1 MLFCSYIFI
10 LLFLPVTL
18 TGYFLL
24 GKRNVTA
31 ARLWLC
37 VASLVFYGYFN
48 WIYLFILLS
57 SLVVNFGIGR
67 LLWNR
72 RSKAVLLVGILFNVL
87 LIGYFK
93 YYDFFI
99 GNVNVIF
106 KSSFALKHILLPLG
120 ISFYTF
126 QQIAYLLDIYN
137 GVLKERHSP
146 LIYALFIS
154 FFPQLIAGPIVL
166 ATELMPQFE
175 DRERYRVNCRN
186 VACGIF
192 VFALGLAKKIL
203 LADHFAVAADALFA
217 GGAPGAADL
226 LWGALSYMFQI
237 YFDFSGYCDM
247 AIGIGVMFNIDL
259 PVNFRSPYR
268 AADIREFWRTW
279 HITLGRFLSQFVYFP
294 LGGSRRGH
302 FRTLV
307 NLMLTFLISGIW
319 HGAGWTF
326 VLWGVIHGAAM
337 VLHRLWS
344 DVLHL
349 RMPRWAGVMLT
360 FVFVCA
366 AWILFR
372 AESIGDAVRIYAGAA
387 KFSAPVSG
395 VSWNDILYMAAAF
408 FIIFALP
415 PANSFVQK
423 FRPCP
428 ASWITAMVLLVLSL
442 FCMTRST
449 PFIYFNF

>member
-24 GKRNVTA
+24 GRRNVTA
-31 ARLWLC
+31 ARLWLWG
-37 VASLVFYGYFN
+37 ASLVFYGYFN
-48 WIYLFILLS
+48 WIYLLILIA

-67 LLWNR
+67 LLFAR
-72 RSKAVLLVGILFNVL
+72 RSKMALFAGILFNIL

-93 YYDFFI
+93 YYDFFVWNI
-99 GNVNVIF
+99 NFVFG
-106 KSSFALKHILLPLG
+106 SSFALKHILLPLG

-126 QQIAYLLDIYN
+126 QQIAYLLDIYH
-137 GVLKERHSP
+137 GVLKERRSP

-175 DRERYRVNCRN
+175 DRSRYRVNYRN

-192 VFALGLAKKIL
+192 VFALGLGKKIL

-217 GGAPGAADL
+217 GGAPGAGAL
-226 LWGALSYMFQI
+226 VWGALSYMFQI

-247 AIGIGVMFNIDL
+247 AIGIGTMFNIEL

-302 FRTLV
+302 VRTLF
-307 NLMLTFLISGIW
+307 NLMLTFLVSGIW

-326 VLWGVIHGAAM
+326 VLWGLIHGAAM
-337 VLHRLWS
+337 ALHRIWS
-344 DVLHL
+344 DALQL
-349 RMPRWAGVMLT
+349 RMPRWAGVVLT

-372 AESIGDAVRIYAGAA
+372 AESIGDALRIYAGAA
-387 KFSAPVSG
+387 KFSASG
-395 VSWNDILYMAAAF
+395 LKVSWNDILYMAGAF
-408 FIIFALP
+408 FIIFLLP
-415 PANSFVQK
+415 PANSFVRK

-428 ASWITAMVLLVLSL
+428 AAWIAAMALLVLSL
-442 FCMTRST
+442 FGMTKST

>member
-1 MLFCSYIFI
+1 
-10 LLFLPVTL
+10 
-18 TGYFLL
+18 
-24 GKRNVTA
+24 
-31 ARLWLC
+31 
-37 VASLVFYGYFN
+37 
-48 WIYLFILLS
+48 
-57 SLVVNFGIGR
+57 
-67 LLWNR
+67 
-72 RSKAVLLVGILFNVL
+72 
-87 LIGYFK
+87 
-93 YYDFFI
+93 
-99 GNVNVIF
+99 
-106 KSSFALKHILLPLG
+106 
-120 ISFYTF
+120 
-126 QQIAYLLDIYN
+126 
-137 GVLKERHSP
+137 
-146 LIYALFIS
+146 
-154 FFPQLIAGPIVL
+154 
-166 ATELMPQFE
+166 
-175 DRERYRVNCRN
+175 
-186 VACGIF
+186 
-192 VFALGLAKKIL
+192 
-203 LADHFAVAADALFA
+203 
-217 GGAPGAADL
+217 
-226 LWGALSYMFQI
+226 MFQI